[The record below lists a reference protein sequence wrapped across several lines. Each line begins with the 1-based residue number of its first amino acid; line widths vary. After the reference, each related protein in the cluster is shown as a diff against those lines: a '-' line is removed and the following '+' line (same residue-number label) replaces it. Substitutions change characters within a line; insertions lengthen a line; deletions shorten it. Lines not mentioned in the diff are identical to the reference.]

1 MITEN
6 NIKEVLS
13 SLQEEDVYQA
23 MDSDLDY
30 VAVRVH
36 IYNTGYKATI
46 EPMDY
51 SNEEEVLEVIDS
63 GNILIDKDE
72 FLRLYVESGAFN
84 KTIEE
89 YI

>member
-36 IYNTGYKATI
+36 IFNVGYKATI

-51 SNEEEVLEVIDS
+51 SNEEEVLEVIGS

-72 FLRLYVESGAFN
+72 FLRLYVESGAYN
-84 KTIEE
+84 KTIQE

>member
-13 SLQEEDVYQA
+13 SLKEEDVYQA

-51 SNEEEVLEVIDS
+51 SDEEEVLEVIDS

-72 FLRLYVESGAFN
+72 FLRLYVESGAYN
-84 KTIEE
+84 KTIQE

>member
-51 SNEEEVLEVIDS
+51 SDEDEVLEVIDS

-72 FLRLYVESGAFN
+72 FLRLYVESGVYN
-84 KTIEE
+84 KTIQE

>member
-13 SLQEEDVYQA
+13 SLQEEDVYKA

-36 IYNTGYKATI
+36 IYIIQDTK
-46 EPMDY
+46 
-51 SNEEEVLEVIDS
+51 LQ
-63 GNILIDKDE
+63 
-72 FLRLYVESGAFN
+72 
-84 KTIEE
+84 
-89 YI
+89 

>member
-1 MITEN
+1 MITKD

-13 SLQEEDVYQA
+13 SLQEEDIHQA
-23 MDSDLDY
+23 MDSDKDY
-30 VAVRVH
+30 VAVRLH
-36 IYNTGYKATI
+36 TFNAGYKATI

-51 SNEEEVLEVIDS
+51 SDEDEVLEVVES
-63 GNILIDKDE
+63 GNILIDKNE
-72 FLRLYVESGAFN
+72 FLRLYVESGAYN

>member
-51 SNEEEVLEVIDS
+51 SDEVLEVIRS

-72 FLRLYVESGAFN
+72 FLRLYVESGAYN
-84 KTIEE
+84 VTIEE

>member
-1 MITEN
+1 MITKD

-13 SLQEEDVYQA
+13 SLQEEDVYKA

-51 SNEEEVLEVIDS
+51 SDEEVLEVIDS

-72 FLRLYVESGAFN
+72 FLRLYVESGAYN
-84 KTIEE
+84 VTIEE